1 MGETDEQY
9 YARREA
15 EDRARVLRRELR
27 KKQLPR
33 RLEIL
38 AKVKTGEITLKEGQ
52 RMIKKEE
59 RALLEVMRCNY
70 QSMNINRHNGGKLK
84 K

>member
-38 AKVKTGEITLKEGQ
+38 AKGEK
-52 RMIKKEE
+52 
-59 RALLEVMRCNY
+59 RA
-70 QSMNINRHNGGKLK
+70 K
-84 K
+84 

>member
-59 RALLEVMRCNY
+59 RALLEVWD
-70 QSMNINRHNGGKLK
+70 GT
-84 K
+84 

>member
-1 MGETDEQY
+1 MRETDEQY

-15 EDRARVLRRELR
+15 EDRARVLRRELS

-59 RALLEVMRCNY
+59 RALQEVM
-70 QSMNINRHNGGKLK
+70 G
-84 K
+84 

>member
-38 AKVKTGEITLKEGQ
+38 GKVKTGEITLKEGQ

-59 RALLEVMRCNY
+59 RALLEVRDE
-70 QSMNINRHNGGKLK
+70 RRR
-84 K
+84 